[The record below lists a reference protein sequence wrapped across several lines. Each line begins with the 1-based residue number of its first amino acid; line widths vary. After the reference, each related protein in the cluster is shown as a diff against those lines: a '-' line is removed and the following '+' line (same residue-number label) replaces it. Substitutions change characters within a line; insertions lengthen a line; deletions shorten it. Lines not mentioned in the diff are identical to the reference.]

1 MKTYHLK
8 TNQGNNAVN
17 QVVIQSEDRWG
28 HGVSTFQSYQT
39 IMAHIDCEGTVTL
52 DKSYPYSRTT
62 SRYLNQFLSVTS
74 KDRDNFVKSGAYKIA
89 DLNDLTA
96 TFHNCENDGKI
107 NNEPSSR
114 NVWKHQ

>member
-17 QVVIQSEDRWG
+17 QIVIEMTHFG
-28 HGVSTFQSYQT
+28 KPCSTFQSYQT
-39 IMAHIDCEGTVTL
+39 IMAHIDCEGKVTL
-52 DKSYPYSRTT
+52 DKSYPYSVTT
-62 SRYLNQFLSVTS
+62 SRYLNQFLNVTS
-74 KDRDNFVKSGAYKIA
+74 KERDKFVKSGFYKIA
-89 DLNDLTA
+89 NLNDLTA